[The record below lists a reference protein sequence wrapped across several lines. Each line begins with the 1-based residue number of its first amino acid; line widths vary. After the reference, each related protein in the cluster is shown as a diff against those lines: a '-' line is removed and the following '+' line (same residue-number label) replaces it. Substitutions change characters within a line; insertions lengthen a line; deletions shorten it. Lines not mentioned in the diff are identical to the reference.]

1 MLTVQE
7 VQELVGGLLLPCL
20 ASGKEQRALVEGV
33 EAVARLPV
41 DRDGLVLAGAADPIP
56 AERERS
62 RLRIAAQAEKRA
74 DRRSAGAVLLEI
86 SPVHP
91 VSLPCSP
98 AQLLDT
104 ERSCSGG

>member
-1 MLTVQE
+1 MGRLVPAVQE
-7 VQELVGGLLLPCL
+7 VHQLVGSLLLPCL
-20 ASGKEQRALVEGV
+20 ASGKEQRAVVEGV

-41 DRDGLVLAGAADPIP
+41 DGDRLVLAGAADAIP

-74 DRRSAGAVLLEI
+74 DRHSAGALLLEI

-91 VSLPCSP
+91 ESLPCSP
-98 AQLLDT
+98 AQLLRT
-104 ERSCSGG
+104 E